1 MNKVI
6 FIIIFILMFG
16 LPWLLFYYLISKFTK
31 SGIIRIFGGF
41 ISGVISLYI
50 GAYIIY
56 IINEWIDYD
65 AAEKAGFMTIEEH
78 KKAKSLGLDTKEQ
91 YQKYVEEQARF
102 RAEQARINA
111 EKARVRAEQQ
121 RITMKNKEREEKQKR
136 LKDEFERLKAEEQ
149 CKKDLKCLAEKNF
162 GSATVYC
169 SSYIEKLAKYD
180 FKWTD
185 SGWLE
190 TKFSHF
196 RWKDRE
202 KGVITYIGDKAMFQN
217 GFGAWQNHIY
227 ECDFSTNDEKVLDIR
242 ARPGRL

>member
-1 MNKVI
+1 MNKFFLGVVFLLIFLVPFLLLCHLFFKVKKSIVYRLSAVI
-6 FIIIFILMFG
+6 F
-16 LPWLLFYYLISKFTK
+16 S
-31 SGIIRIFGGF
+31 GF
-41 ISGVISLYI
+41 ISF
-50 GAYIIY
+50 IILGY
-56 IINEWIDYD
+56 SAKYMIERSDYN

-78 KKAKSLGLDTKEQ
+78 KKAKSLGLETKEQ

-190 TKFSHF
+190 QKFSYF
-196 RWKDRE
+196 RWKDKE
-202 KGVITYIGDKAMFQN
+202 KGVITYIGDKAMFQT

-242 ARPGRL
+242 ARPGRI

>member
-1 MNKVI
+1 MIKFFLGVVFLLIFLVPFSLLCYLFFKVTKSVVYRLLAVI
-6 FIIIFILMFG
+6 F
-16 LPWLLFYYLISKFTK
+16 S
-31 SGIIRIFGGF
+31 GF
-41 ISGVISLYI
+41 ISINILAYSINYI
-50 GAYIIY
+50 NYIIKQS
-56 IINEWIDYD
+56 DYN
-65 AAEKAGFMTIEEH
+65 AAEKAGFATIEEH
-78 KKAKSLGLDTKEQ
+78 KQAKILGIDTKEK

-102 RAEQARINA
+102 RAEQVRINA
-111 EKARVRAEQQ
+111 EKEIAKERLRAEQQ
-121 RITMKNKEREEKQKR
+121 RITMKKKERE
-136 LKDEFERLKAEEQ
+136 EEQ
-149 CKKDLKCLAEKNF
+149 CKKDLKCLAEKNLV
-162 GSATVYC
+162 SATGYC

-196 RWKDRE
+196 RWKDKE

-242 ARPGRL
+242 ARPGRI

>member
-6 FIIIFILMFG
+6 FTILFILIFG

-31 SGIIRIFGGF
+31 SGIIRILGGF
-41 ISGVISLYI
+41 ILGIISSVLI
-50 GAYIIY
+50 INTTNYIIHK
-56 IINEWIDYD
+56 NDYKT
-65 AAEKAGFMTIEEH
+65 AYMAGFATVEEYN
-78 KKAKSLGLDTKEQ
+78 KAKSLGLTKQQYEQ
-91 YQKYVEEQARF
+91 YKGQQEIKRRFSIIAREKKEEERKQS
-102 RAEQARINA
+102 EDRIKQEKDNA
-111 EKARVRAEQQ
+111 KM
-121 RITMKNKEREEKQKR
+121 I
-136 LKDEFERLKAEEQ
+136 AEEQ

-162 GSATVYC
+162 GGATVYC

-190 TKFSHF
+190 QKFSHF
-196 RWKDRE
+196 RWKDKE

-242 ARPGRL
+242 VRPGRI